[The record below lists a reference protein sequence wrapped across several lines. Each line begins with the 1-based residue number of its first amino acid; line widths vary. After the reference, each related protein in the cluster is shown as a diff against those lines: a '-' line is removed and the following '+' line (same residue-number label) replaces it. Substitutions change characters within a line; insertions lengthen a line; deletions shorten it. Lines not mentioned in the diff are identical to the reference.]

1 MIASNYREQYLKT
14 KVETASPGDLTLLLY
29 EELYRK
35 LNMAKM
41 NFENQQ
47 FEEMLERIHGAR
59 AILYEL
65 VGTLNFD
72 YEISS
77 QLRDLYVYYLSLLNE
92 FAIKR
97 NCEQLEEVIE
107 FSKEFSIT
115 WKTALNMTKS
125 GQGLKNDK

>member
-47 FEEMLERIHGAR
+47 FEEMLDRIHGAR

-72 YEISS
+72 YEISN

-97 NCEQLEEVIE
+97 NCGQLEEVIE

-125 GQGLKNDK
+125 GQGLTK